1 MVYKCLNN
9 ILSLLYPDH
18 CQLCDAPATD
28 GLCAPCRDDLPY
40 NRHACIQCGLPL
52 PQPLE
57 VVCGSCQQQPPPVD
71 RSWIPFL
78 YAAPVDRLISQFK
91 FSEKLPQGRLLS
103 RLLEQQLPRRLPLP
117 ELLIPVPLHGDR
129 LRQRGYNQALELA
142 KPLGRR
148 FGIPVDHRSCQ
159 RIVQTRP
166 QHALRKQQRARNM
179 RGAFR
184 ITRPLAARHVALV
197 DDVVTTGNT
206 VNELAR
212 QLKRAGVAR
221 VDVWAVART
230 P

>member
-1 MVYKCLNN
+1 MVYKWQKN

-18 CQLCDAPATD
+18 CQLCDAPATE
-28 GLCAPCRDDLPY
+28 GLCPSCREDLPY

-57 VVCGSCQQQPPPVD
+57 VVCGNCQQKPPPVD

-78 YAAPVDRLISQFK
+78 YAAPLDRLIGQFK
-91 FSEKLPQGRLLS
+91 FSEQLPRGRLLS
-103 RLLEQQLPRRLPLP
+103 RLLEQQLPAALPMP
-117 ELLIPVPLHGDR
+117 ELLIPVPLHPDR

-142 KPLGRR
+142 KPLARR
-148 FGIPVDHRSCQ
+148 LGIPIDHRSCQ
-159 RIVQTRP
+159 RTVQTRP
-166 QHALRKQQRARNM
+166 QHALQKQQRARNL

-184 ITRPLAARHVALV
+184 IIRPLAARHVALV

-212 QLKRAGVAR
+212 QLKRAGVVQ